1 MNRVKQLL
9 RLATLRGGALFA
21 KLALWQVVSLAVVLG
36 TAVAMVTPSPAHA
49 APHCTRYGPGNYWVD
64 FNCWVNQDFGIPQQH
79 QTTSVAVRDNNYI
92 SINSQSGYP
101 WELCYIVSGSCYFYT
116 FGTTTFGEE
125 GSSGGYYAYA
135 WCSWRGSPP
144 PGAWPYGY
152 CTTVW
157 ND

>member
-1 MNRVKQLL
+1 MQRWADGPFRQRERAATAFAFNRSRYM
-9 RLATLRGGALFA
+9 RLA
-21 KLALWQVVSLAVVLG
+21 
-36 TAVAMVTPSPAHA
+36 
-49 APHCTRYGPGNYWVD
+49 
-64 FNCWVNQDFGIPQQH
+64 NQDFGVPQQH

-116 FGTTTFGEE
+116 FGTTTYGEE